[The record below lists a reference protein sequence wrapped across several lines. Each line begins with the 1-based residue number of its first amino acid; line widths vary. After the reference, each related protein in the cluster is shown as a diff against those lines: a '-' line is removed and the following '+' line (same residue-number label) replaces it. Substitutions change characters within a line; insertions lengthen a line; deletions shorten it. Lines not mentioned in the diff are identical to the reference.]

1 MKTMIYLIAL
11 FVSTFTFAQ
20 ENKGVTVTI
29 EIPNLIN
36 NEGKVSAALYD
47 EATFMKAAPLDAAET
62 TPENKSVTL
71 TFENV
76 QPGTYGIITLHDLN
90 ANGRMDFEANG
101 MPKEP
106 YGISGTGAGFGP
118 PTWGDAKFTVEN
130 EDLTI
135 KITM

>member
-1 MKTMIYLIAL
+1 MRTFIYLIAL
-11 FVSTFTFAQ
+11 LCTSLTFAQ

-29 EIPNLIN
+29 EIPNLLN
-36 NEGKVSAALYD
+36 NDGKVSAALYD
-47 EATFMKAAPLDAAET
+47 EATFMKAAPLDASET

-90 ANGRMDFEANG
+90 ANGRMDFEPNG

-106 YGISGTGAGFGP
+106 YGISGAGAGFGP
-118 PTWGDAKFTVEN
+118 PTWGDAKFTVDG
-130 EDLTI
+130 EDITI
-135 KITM
+135 KINM